1 MRIYQAF
8 LRFIGEKICILC
20 TPIITIGVQFV
31 IKKVHLLRGDNQRM
45 MREIY
50 RVSFIGH
57 REIDRFRF
65 VEEQLDKVI
74 GELLRTKEYVEF
86 YVGKN
91 GEFDTMVASAVKRG
105 QKAYGTA
112 NSSLIL
118 VIPYSISDM
127 DLLEQFYDEIW
138 LPEELYK
145 VHHKAAITK
154 RNEWFVDNSDLLVS
168 YITRES
174 GGAARCQ
181 KYAEKQGL
189 PIKNIALEEEQ
200 PLFQEREVNTY

>member
-1 MRIYQAF
+1 M
-8 LRFIGEKICILC
+8 RFIGEKICNLC
-20 TPIITIGVQFV
+20 TPIITIGVHS
-31 IKKVHLLRGDNQRM
+31 IAKKDHLLRGDNQRM
-45 MREIY
+45 IGEIY

-91 GEFDTMVASAVKRG
+91 GEFDTMVGSAVKRA

-118 VIPYSISDM
+118 VLPYAIADM

-145 VHHKAAITK
+145 DRKSV
-154 RNEWFVDNSDLLVS
+154 V
-168 YITRES
+168 
-174 GGAARCQ
+174 
-181 KYAEKQGL
+181 
-189 PIKNIALEEEQ
+189 
-200 PLFQEREVNTY
+200 

>member
-1 MRIYQAF
+1 M
-8 LRFIGEKICILC
+8 IG
-20 TPIITIGVQFV
+20 
-31 IKKVHLLRGDNQRM
+31 
-45 MREIY
+45 EIY

-57 REIDRFRF
+57 RQIDRFRF

-91 GEFDTMVASAVKRG
+91 GEFDTMVGSAVKRA

-118 VIPYSISDM
+118 VLPYAIADM

-168 YITRES
+168 YITRDS

-189 PIKNIALEEEQ
+189 PIKNIALEEE
-200 PLFQEREVNTY
+200 

>member
-1 MRIYQAF
+1 M
-8 LRFIGEKICILC
+8 RFIGEKICNLC
-20 TPIITIGVQFV
+20 TPIITIGVHS
-31 IKKVHLLRGDNQRM
+31 IAKKVHLLRGDNQLM
-45 MREIY
+45 IGEIY

-74 GELLRTKEYVEF
+74 GELIRTKEYVEF
-86 YVGKN
+86 YVGRN
-91 GEFDTMVASAVKRG
+91 GEFDTMVGSAVKRA

-118 VIPYSISDM
+118 VIPYTIADM

-168 YITRES
+168 YITRDN

-181 KYAEKQGL
+181 KYAEKQGI
-189 PIKNIALEEEQ
+189 PIKNIALEEE
-200 PLFQEREVNTY
+200 